1 MKSKKNTLGL
11 LVFYLVALT
20 WIILFKLQFSI
31 ADLPHLRNINLI
43 PFAGSVIVNGTIDF
57 SEIIQ
62 NVLAFI
68 PYGLFVHIL
77 WEKKPILKQF
87 LPIVCTSF
95 LFEIVQFI
103 FAIGGTD
110 ITDIITN
117 SLGGFLGIVLAIGIF
132 KISNKYWM
140 LLDDEAEVRESILLQ
155 IPWEE
160 LGFEVV
166 AENGEDALEN

>member
-1 MKSKKNTLGL
+1 MKSKKITLGL

-20 WIILFKLQFSI
+20 WIILFKFEFSI

-43 PFAGSVIVNGTIDF
+43 PFADSVIVNGTIDF

-95 LFEIVQFI
+95 LFEIVQCI
-103 FAIGGTD
+103 FSIGGKY

-132 KISNKYWM
+132 KISNKYWIKFINIISLIGAIFLTLFIVM
-140 LLDDEAEVRESILLQ
+140 TLLANL
-155 IPWEE
+155 
-160 LGFEVV
+160 
-166 AENGEDALEN
+166 